1 MIKYLIFLFLFMSV
15 AFAKDD
21 CGLDLQLALHFRDS
35 TIWYNS
41 YSFSSGCY
49 AVVAD
54 TLSETLEDGYRCS
67 KEGIKSEK
75 AFLDSNVFLYR
86 GLPPGVHPQSG
97 ENILYIYSVSVATH
111 SLGDVFRDE
120 FLHWQQCGMLSLTYE
135 EADLLIKPLV
145 NALNNCYKEDIW
157 DFRQFEK
164 SWALVTDISYV
175 YPDQIVTWSNE
186 VCATV
191 PIAQSYNVV
200 RMDVVFENGLARIPE
215 RLIGQ
220 KYFVFDLNGKV
231 LQQGLAEETIRMPNT
246 LAILKI
252 GNENP
257 VLLKN

>member
-1 MIKYLIFLFLFMSV
+1 MKKYLIVLFLFLSL
-15 AFAKDD
+15 AFADKD
-21 CGLDLQLALHFRDS
+21 CHENIPLEIHFLDS

-86 GLPPGVHPQSG
+86 GLPPGVHPQPG

-135 EADLLIKPLV
+135 EADSLV
-145 NALNNCYKEDIW
+145 SSLVEVMNEKFANERCYCYKSDKINAS
-157 DFRQFEK
+157 DYPGD
-164 SWALVTDISYV
+164 S
-175 YPDQIVTWSNE
+175 PDQIVTWSNE

-200 RMDVVFENGLARIPE
+200 RMDIVFENGLARIPE